1 MQNVQE
7 GDGARV
13 CVEALYDVRSSRRIG
28 LTFQAAGVSEI
39 VISPL
44 LETLLAP
51 ALLPRTFLN
60 QQILLFLKEV
70 GPAETCLRTPAVF
83 KCVPLVP
90 FKLCVCIWLVMSHIQ
105 CVGSRQIHLSAIDT
119 CIWDRP
125 VRMHTAY
132 PSICPPLTC
141 ALTFLDAQQ

>member
-1 MQNVQE
+1 MQVRKGVYKVQE

-28 LTFQAAGVSEI
+28 LTFQAAGVSDI

-51 ALLPRTFLN
+51 ALLPRTFVN

-70 GPAETCLRTPAVF
+70 REVEPVHVCLLSSNVYVRDQG
-83 KCVPLVP
+83 LG
-90 FKLCVCIWLVMSHIQ
+90 LCLGFRVK
-105 CVGSRQIHLSAIDT
+105 
-119 CIWDRP
+119 
-125 VRMHTAY
+125 VRV
-132 PSICPPLTC
+132 
-141 ALTFLDAQQ
+141 